1 MEFLMDWHERRR
13 RLTASGGA
21 GDRPYEIENLTRVGL
36 HCVTG
41 FRDFRALRSNNT
53 NRLARRGRGGRRR
66 AGAGR
71 VVSEAFDFFRS
82 RLMAVIHVTDASGRQ
97 WQYVLSPEAVCT
109 IGRAT
114 DNNRIV
120 LNDVQVSRYHAH
132 IKHQDGGFVLVDGSV
147 VEGQLRLSANHVFVN
162 GQQRVEHPLRDGDHI
177 NIGASTLRFEQTD
190 PVAEPRPVDYD
201 DDPLGHTQVLLST
214 NELMQATL
222 QPEPAS
228 PSANEELL
236 ALRRKADVLLLLYE
250 MSKTLGSVFNL
261 DAIFDKATDIL
272 LRVTPADRVLA
283 LLTDSGKGR
292 TPGDDVGLKVVSMK
306 VRDPRLQTRASHT
319 SIGRTITR
327 KVMRERAALL
337 SQDAAA
343 DPEFAQVQ
351 SILSQGVRSTI
362 CAPIIADSI
371 VHGALYAD
379 RLDPLS
385 WFTRDDLEL
394 AAAVAAQTAMA
405 VQNARAHERLARE
418 EVARATYAR
427 FLPEYVV
434 AQILE
439 NPQSF
444 KLGGVNQTLTVLFAD
459 IRAFTRLAELAP
471 PEKIVQLLNR
481 YFSAMS
487 DVIFKHGGTL
497 DKYIGDGLMALFGA
511 PAVTLADAG
520 NAVVA
525 AVEMQ
530 RGMTNVNNDLLAGG
544 LPEINIG
551 IGLHTGE
558 ATVGYIGSE
567 RRSEYTAIGDAVNL
581 SSRLEGA
588 AQPGQ
593 ILVSEE
599 TKKAAGHMVYA
610 FVPRGSITVK
620 NREQPVQVFE
630 VEW

>member
-1 MEFLMDWHERRR
+1 
-13 RLTASGGA
+13 
-21 GDRPYEIENLTRVGL
+21 
-36 HCVTG
+36 
-41 FRDFRALRSNNT
+41 
-53 NRLARRGRGGRRR
+53 
-66 AGAGR
+66 
-71 VVSEAFDFFRS
+71 
-82 RLMAVIHVTDASGRQ
+82 MAVIHITDASGRQ
-97 WQYVLSPEAVCT
+97 WQYTLSPDAICT
-109 IGRAT
+109 IGRAA
-114 DNNRIV
+114 DSNCIV

-132 IKHQDGGFVLVDGSV
+132 ITYQEGTFVLVDGSV
-147 VEGQLRLSANHVFVN
+147 VDGQLRRSANHVFVN
-162 GQQRVEHPLRDGDHI
+162 GQQRMEHPLRDGDYI
-177 NIGASTLRFEQTD
+177 NIGASTLRFEQAD
-190 PVAEPRPVDYD
+190 PVPEPRPVDYD
-201 DDPLGHTQVLLST
+201 DDPLGRTQVLLST
-214 NELMQATL
+214 NDLMKATL

-228 PSANEELL
+228 ASFNEELVS
-236 ALRRKADVLLLLYE
+236 LRRKADVLLLLYE

-261 DAIFDKATDIL
+261 DAIFEKATDIL

-283 LLTDSGKGR
+283 LLTDPGKGSAS
-292 TPGDDVGLKVVSMK
+292 GEEIGLKVVSMK
-306 VRDPRLQTRASHT
+306 VRDPGLQTRASHT

-343 DPEFAQVQ
+343 DPEFAAVQ

-362 CAPIIADSI
+362 CAPIIADSS

-394 AAAVAAQTAMA
+394 VTAVAAQTAMA
-405 VQNARAHERLARE
+405 VENARAHERLARE

-434 AQILE
+434 TQILE
-439 NPQSF
+439 NPESF
-444 KLGGVNQTLTVLFAD
+444 KLGGVNQRLTVLFAD
-459 IRAFTRLAELAP
+459 IRGFTRLSELAA
-471 PEKIVQLLNR
+471 PEKVVQLLNR

-487 DVIFKHGGTL
+487 EIIFKHGGTL

-511 PAVTLADAG
+511 PAVTLGDAG

-530 RGMTNVNNDLLAGG
+530 RAMKHVNDDLRANG
-544 LPEINIG
+544 LPEISIG

-581 SSRLEGA
+581 SSRLEGVA
-588 AQPGQ
+588 RPGQ
-593 ILVSEE
+593 ILVSEA
-599 TKKAAGHMVYA
+599 TKDAAGQLVYA
-610 FVPRGSITVK
+610 FVPRGSVSVK
-620 NREQPVQVFE
+620 NREQPAQVFE